1 MSVAKVLRR
10 ITAALDQAG
19 IEYMLTGSF
28 ASAYHGAPRSTQDID
43 FVIDAKP
50 AQLKA
55 LVQAL
60 PESEYYV
67 DLTAALEAH
76 KRESMFNV
84 IDIGDGW
91 KIDFMLRKLRP
102 FSEEEF
108 ARRHRVILH
117 GISIFVASVEDIIV
131 AKLEWSKLAQS
142 QRQIED
148 VAAILRVR
156 VGGLDRP
163 YLEKWIHELD
173 LTKQW
178 GEAQQSAGLK
188 S

>member
-1 MSVAKVLRR
+1 MNAAEVLQR

-43 FVIDAKP
+43 FVINATH

-55 LVQAL
+55 LAQAL
-60 PESEYYV
+60 PEAEYYV
-67 DLTAALEAH
+67 DLTAALEAL
-76 KRESMFNV
+76 KRQSMFNV
-84 IDIGDGW
+84 IDIGSGW
-91 KIDFMLRKLRP
+91 KIDFVLLKSRP
-102 FSEEEF
+102 FSKEEF
-108 ARRHRVILH
+108 ARRHQVILH
-117 GISIFVASVEDIIV
+117 GISIFVASVEDVIV

-156 VGGLDRP
+156 WEGLDRH

-178 GEAQQSAGLK
+178 GEAQQSAGPK